1 MFVVFNSRRSNES
14 KIAIIGCKVFVA
26 VLKLSFQNIL
36 CLWCGGDTIYSYV
49 RIPKPDTF
57 SQSVMLVS
65 SSASSTFFGVSK
77 KYWPSCPF
85 TRDNRTNK
93 EIIGFPFTY
102 FDKHNRV
109 NNSRSKYFVD
119 PLVQNKH
126 AAFSRFFIIFCSN
139 PFLFMMHS

>member
-1 MFVVFNSRRSNES
+1 MRVFWS
-14 KIAIIGCKVFVA
+14 AQIIG
-26 VLKLSFQNIL
+26 
-36 CLWCGGDTIYSYV
+36 Y
-49 RIPKPDTF
+49 
-57 SQSVMLVS
+57 
-65 SSASSTFFGVSK
+65 
-77 KYWPSCPF
+77 PF
-85 TRDNRTNK
+85 ARDNCTNK

-109 NNSRSKYFVD
+109 NNRRSKYFVD